1 MRTPHLLALAA
12 TLSLACA
19 EAQGDAK
26 ITSTSTTVADTTV
39 VTISAPESLP
49 VLLVALDSPSVVWTP
64 EELGRPNGLVAG
76 PDGRITVSDRAHVYA
91 WQPGADMIELVGRD
105 GDGPGEYR
113 SVSTLLAEADGSFIL
128 LDTRARRMVHFD
140 ASGIADSTWTVDRDF
155 AQRPFLASM
164 DGRLA
169 VLVGPRLVHTGE
181 PADTFYIKPASGDTD
196 MVLGKFAQYV
206 WMQTASGML
215 APRDAYP
222 AQALLAGSATAGFA
236 FSDGLRYEVRWWRPG
251 ASPHWLRL
259 ARTWVPPS
267 PTIDRD
273 PPESLVATLRGGTE
287 LAEMIGSMQR
297 GDHKYSLEQIALMP
311 GGALWVRPV
320 DSSYV
325 YHPWYYNQLTELR
338 QPTWLWEVFGAD
350 GTLRAQVRLSSM
362 FTPKT
367 VHDCQLYGFLEDSDG
382 AFSVATISLGEKCEQ
397 LGGA

>member
-19 EAQGDAK
+19 EAQGGAK
-26 ITSTSTTVADTTV
+26 VSSTSATEGDTTV
-39 VTISAPESLP
+39 VTITAPESLP
-49 VLLVALDSPSVVWTP
+49 ALLVTLDAPSVVWTP
-64 EELGRPNGLVAG
+64 EELGRPNGMVVG
-76 PDGRITVSDRAHVYA
+76 PDGRITVSDRSHAYA
-91 WQPGADMIELVGRD
+91 MQPGRDTTEIVGRD

-113 SVSTLLAEADGSFIL
+113 SVSTLLAGADGSFIL
-128 LDTRARRMVHFD
+128 LDTRAQRMVHFD
-140 ASGIADSTWTVDRDF
+140 PSGVADSTWTVDRDF

-164 DGRLA
+164 DGRLM

-181 PADTFYIKPASGDTD
+181 PADTFYIRPASGDTGA
-196 MVLGKFAQYV
+196 VLGKFAQYV
-206 WMQTASGML
+206 WMQTSNGML

-222 AQALLAGSATAGFA
+222 AQALVTGTATAGFA
-236 FSDGLRYEVRWWRPG
+236 FSDGLQYEVRWWRPN
-251 ASPHWLRL
+251 ASPHWMRVER
-259 ARTWVPPS
+259 AWVPPS
-267 PTIDRD
+267 PGIDRN

-338 QPTWLWEVFGAD
+338 QPTRLWEVFGSD
-350 GTLRAQVRLSSM
+350 GKLRAQARVSSM
-362 FTPKT
+362 FTPWT
-367 VHDCQLYGFLEDSDG
+367 VQGCKLYGFLEGSDG
-382 AFSVATISLGEKCEQ
+382 AFSVATIPLGDECEKLGEE
-397 LGGA
+397 